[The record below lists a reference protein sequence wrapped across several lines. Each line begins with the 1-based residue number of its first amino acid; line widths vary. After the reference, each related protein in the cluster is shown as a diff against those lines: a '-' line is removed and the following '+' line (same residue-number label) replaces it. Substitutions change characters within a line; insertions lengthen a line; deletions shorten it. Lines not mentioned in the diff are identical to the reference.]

1 MEMILAG
8 VVSASAMI
16 FLLLKL
22 DLKKVCGYDFFVDVG
37 FTFLLAWMFAGTYSG
52 MMAAIIGGSIVSIF
66 LFFVKKV
73 NGYSQLKLVNKKLIW
88 RQYNVKNKSSN

>member
-8 VVSASAMI
+8 IVSASAMI

-73 NGYSQLKLVNKKLIW
+73 NGYSKLTFENRKLTW
-88 RQYNVKNKSSN
+88 RHYNVKTKRSN

>member
-1 MEMILAG
+1 MEIILAG

-37 FTFLLAWMFAGTYSG
+37 FTFLLTWMFAGTYSG
-52 MMAAIIGGSIVSIF
+52 MMAAIIGGSIVSVF

-73 NGYSQLKLVNKKLIW
+73 NGYSRLKLVNKRLTW
-88 RQYNVKNKSSN
+88 RYYK